1 MRAGSERLFVRSGM
15 VGRHGAQPVR
25 YDLNSARLGVTSL
38 VQTHTTSA
46 ARRSVVRDASVK
58 PDSDPRTSVGLLS
71 PPPGCHARSQVVGTR
86 CSAPGRFKT
95 AYLQSAQPPPTFL
108 RLCG

>member
-1 MRAGSERLFVRSGM
+1 M

-38 VQTHTTSA
+38 VQMQASSTA
-46 ARRSVVRDASVK
+46 KQSVVRDASVK
-58 PDSDPRTSVGLLS
+58 PVSDPRTSVGLLS

-86 CSAPGRFKT
+86 CSAPGWPTT
-95 AYLQSAQPPPTFL
+95 ACLQSAQPQPTFL